1 MLFGMRGFCICVL
14 LLLISVSSSSAQKQ
28 LAVTID
34 DLPFLYGRWLP
45 EGQEQ
50 EKFRHIL
57 HVLKKH
63 DIKATV
69 FVVGS
74 RVGEQ
79 WEPVLDELV
88 ADGHTLGNHS
98 FTHPDLNE
106 TAVHWYIQDIARCD
120 SVIAPWRDSVR
131 YFRYPYLH
139 RGATAEKYDAVRAY
153 LDKNNY
159 TIVPVTIDND
169 DWRFNR
175 DYADAMK
182 HHDTSEAR
190 SIGAAYLDHMKERTA
205 YFDQIA
211 EVEYQQPVK
220 HILILHMNE
229 LNSVY
234 LDELLTWY
242 EQHGW
247 RFITVQEALSDR
259 VYAEPEPYRGTN
271 GISWL
276 LRF

>member
-1 MLFGMRGFCICVL
+1 MLFTMRGLWICL
-14 LLLISVSSSSAQKQ
+14 LLLLVGVPCLHAQKEM
-28 LAVTID
+28 AVTID

-45 EGQEQ
+45 DNQEQ

-63 DIKATV
+63 NVTAMM

-74 RVGEQ
+74 RVGEE
-79 WEPVLDELV
+79 WEPLLDELV
-88 ADGHTLGNHS
+88 ADGHTVANHS

-120 SVIAPWRDSVR
+120 SVITPWQDSIR

-139 RGATAEKYDAVRAY
+139 RGATPEKYDAVRAY
-153 LDKNNY
+153 LDENNY

-175 DYADAMK
+175 EYVDALK
-182 HHDTSEAR
+182 LRDTAAAGR
-190 SIGAAYLDHMKERTA
+190 IGEAYLDHMKERTA
-205 YFDQIA
+205 HFDELAETGHERPIKQI
-211 EVEYQQPVK
+211 
-220 HILILHMNE
+220 LLLHMTE

-234 LDELLTWY
+234 LDDLLSWY
-242 EQHGW
+242 EQDGW
-247 RFITVQEALSDR
+247 RFITTQEALTDSIE
-259 VYAEPEPYRGTN
+259 YK
-271 GISWL
+271 L
-276 LRF
+276 LKDQKK